1 MVNFDAS
8 DKPFQYNIPSKIN
21 KKSVHEQTKGQG
33 LGVTKW
39 KGVCCCLYIHKG
51 SFCFNLYINII
62 YNN

>member
-33 LGVTKW
+33 LGVTK
-39 KGVCCCLYIHKG
+39 
-51 SFCFNLYINII
+51 
-62 YNN
+62 